1 MRLELASRLKDSRKA
16 QVCTAGLNLNEVSV
30 DLTLEL
36 KLGDVLV
43 EKAQQL
49 ATGLILFHFLF
60 ALFVNLQFSVVQ
72 NVGELEVSL

>member
-1 MRLELASRLKDSRKA
+1 M
-16 QVCTAGLNLNEVSV
+16 NEVSV

-72 NVGELEVSL
+72 NVCELEVSLLIRVTIKFTYRRVPCALLMRA